1 MMKEIEKLRSGEYYR
16 MDDAEIAEIQT
27 RAIVLCQQFNSL
39 PVTAGEE
46 RDKLLRRLFSSAGQ
60 NLSVKPGFLCDLG
73 VNIQVGRRFPDQL
86 QRDHPRHGARPHR
99 QQRVARSECGSVCRG
114 ASDGSGRQGTAAGHR
129 QADNHRRQRLDRWEL
144 GRADGRD
151 YRA

>member
-27 RAIVLCQQFNSL
+27 RAIVLCQQFNAL

-46 RDKLLRRLFSSAGQ
+46 RDKLLRRLFGSAGE
-60 NLSVKPGFLCDLG
+60 NLSVKPGREHPG
-73 VNIQVGRRFPDQL
+73 GRRFPDQL

-99 QQRVARSECGSVCRG
+99 PQCVARSECGSVCRG
-114 ASDGSGRQGTAAGHR
+114 ASDGSGRQGTAIRHR
-129 QADNHRRQRLDRWEL
+129 QTDNHRRQRLDRWEL

-151 YRA
+151 HRA